1 MKNIKVIL
9 KNNDIESTEKYQAII
24 NNNKIIYNEKEFK
37 VILDCNNFKM
47 KRENDEY
54 LIKLQ
59 FENNKQTKGY
69 CVMKKENV
77 KLDLDIIT
85 DYIIKENN
93 LIIIKYNVITTEQ
106 NVIYRMEIEEWF

>member
-1 MKNIKVIL
+1 
-9 KNNDIESTEKYQAII
+9 
-24 NNNKIIYNEKEFK
+24 
-37 VILDCNNFKM
+37 
-47 KRENDEY
+47 
-54 LIKLQ
+54 
-59 FENNKQTKGY
+59 
-69 CVMKKENV
+69 MKKENV